1 MNIKHL
7 QKYVKDYVMRWWVG
21 ACKDKDPP
29 IRYRKLVVDA
39 GMMFNFP
46 SNYMKRLSLA

>member
-1 MNIKHL
+1 MT
-7 QKYVKDYVMRWWVG
+7 YTMVG
-21 ACKDKDPP
+21 VCKDKDPP

-46 SNYMKRLSLA
+46 SNYMKRLSFGVSSTVVLITLL